1 MGRVEGKVAFITGA
15 ARGQGRS
22 HALWLTQEGAD
33 IIAVDICEQIG
44 AVPFSMATSD
54 DLNETV
60 KQVEN
65 LGRADRDEDPPT
77 RCRDISSCLR
87 FLCYSSR
94 RNSCIRRRSFVRAIA
109 LQLEQSG
116 QTTATPRGRPR
127 R

>member
-54 DLNETV
+54 DLNETSNGG
-60 KQVEN
+60 E
-65 LGRADRDEDPPT
+65 LGAGG
-77 RCRDISSCLR
+77 S
-87 FLCYSSR
+87 
-94 RNSCIRRRSFVRAIA
+94 
-109 LQLEQSG
+109 
-116 QTTATPRGRPR
+116 
-127 R
+127 

>member
-54 DLNETV
+54 DLNGWRI
-60 KQVEN
+60 
-65 LGRADRDEDPPT
+65 GRADRDEDPPT

-87 FLCYSSR
+87 FLCYFSR